1 MSVPRFAPGR
11 DPSSA
16 SWWFVA
22 LMLMFVSLGVIQA
35 GGWFLDGRRAEGW
48 ERTTGVVVENRE
60 VRRDG
65 LRGEVCSLRLRYRYT
80 VAGRA
85 YRGRMRWP
93 GDRGG
98 CGDPHFRGPA
108 PRPGQAVP
116 VYFDPRRPRV
126 SALARRHPVHPD
138 EVVLLLV
145 CQLFF
150 VGMLVADLVFR
161 RRARRHAA
169 APA

>member
-1 MSVPRFAPGR
+1 MHPPAAAG
-11 DPSSA
+11 PSAA
-16 SWWFVA
+16 SWWFIA
-22 LMLMFVSLGVIQA
+22 LMLLFVSLGVLEA
-35 GGWFLDGRRAEGW
+35 GSRLRDNRRAEGW

-98 CGDPHFRGPA
+98 CGDAHFRGPA
-108 PRPGQAVP
+108 PRPGEAVA
-116 VYFDPRRPRV
+116 VYFDPRRPRA
-126 SALARRHPVHPD
+126 SALARRHPVHRW
-138 EVVLLLV
+138 EVAELLV
-145 CQLFF
+145 SQLFF
-150 VGMLVADLVFR
+150 WGLLLAALASR
-161 RRARRHAA
+161 RRARTRG
-169 APA
+169 PARA

>member
-1 MSVPRFAPGR
+1 VR
-11 DPSSA
+11 DPSGA
-16 SWWFVA
+16 SWWFIA
-22 LMLMFVSLGVIQA
+22 LMLCFVSLGLLEA
-35 GGWFLDGRRAEGW
+35 GMRLRDNRRAEGW

-60 VRRDG
+60 VLRDG
-65 LRGEVCSLRLRYRYT
+65 PRGEVCSLRLRYRYT

-98 CGDPHFRGPA
+98 CGDAHFRGPA
-108 PRPGQAVP
+108 PRPGEAVA

-126 SALARRHPVHPD
+126 SALARRHPVHRG
-138 EVVLLLV
+138 EVVSLLFS
-145 CQLFF
+145 QLFF
-150 VGMLVADLVFR
+150 WGLLLADLAFGW
-161 RRARRHAA
+161 RARRRAA